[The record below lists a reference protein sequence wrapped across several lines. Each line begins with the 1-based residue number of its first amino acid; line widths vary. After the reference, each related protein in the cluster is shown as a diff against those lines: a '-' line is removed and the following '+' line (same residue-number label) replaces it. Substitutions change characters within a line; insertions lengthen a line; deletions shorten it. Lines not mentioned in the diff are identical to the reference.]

1 MRTRSGLFY
10 EMANADQ
17 KPLEAPT
24 VEEGVTIYIYDI
36 YITMATAELSLTKCG
51 RCGRPPR
58 ARSPPGRPSRAAPP
72 ISRLFPH
79 KHQQLMKPRA
89 VSFVNSQATLQSPHY
104 NENSPEPYFDQVF
117 QIVCKLG
124 AGSFGDVRM
133 YWFDVKLLKNIHHLE
148 CGASE
153 RYAQV
158 FKVKSKD
165 DQQFYAVKK
174 SRERYKGALDRQRK
188 LEEVR
193 RHEELPSHANCV
205 QFIRAWE
212 ECQHLYIQT
221 ELCEMSL
228 NQFAENNHDIP
239 ETLVWKYLLDLIQAV
254 KHLHDH
260 EVLHLDIK
268 PANIFVTDQRVCKL
282 GDFGLAA
289 TSTQLSDPTE
299 GDPKYLAPELMEGV
313 FTKAADIFS
322 LGITIL
328 ELATDLDLPLGGPR
342 WHELRQGVIPEVFVQ
357 KLSAELVDLIRDMM
371 HPEPS
376 KRPTADQVLTKTS
389 LHINLLVKDA

>member
-1 MRTRSGLFY
+1 MWQMRQTPKS
-10 EMANADQ
+10 
-17 KPLEAPT
+17 KVPP
-24 VEEGVTIYIYDI
+24 
-36 YITMATAELSLTKCG
+36 
-51 RCGRPPR
+51 RPPIK
-58 ARSPPGRPSRAAPP
+58 SCPP

-133 YWFDVKLLKNIHHLE
+133 YWHVE
-148 CGASE
+148 E
-153 RYAQV
+153 V

-389 LHINLLVKDA
+389 LHIGEHYGGRQIDPVAQCL